1 MNDEFVLS
9 DDDSNDHDCNNDE
22 EMMIV
27 ASAKSANDAIL
38 LLVLKKLHRKFRK
51 RSHLQSLQRNPS
63 MFDDRLNWDEF
74 FMKFGSRKEFTRHVR
89 MSATSFQKL
98 LSYLHPMLDVD
109 NKMARKRGGQIHPE
123 LCLYACLRYLAGRS
137 YSDICCFTG
146 MSIASTYR
154 LIWKTIHAINSCN
167 ELQIKF
173 PSSHEEVKAAAAGF
187 ASISK
192 EGCIWNCVAVV
203 DGYHLE
209 IITPSKNEVKN
220 IRSFYSGHYKTY
232 GLNIQAA
239 SDHHCRFVFFGVAGP
254 GVMGDRD
261 AVKQVKLND
270 LINSLPGL
278 YCAIAD
284 CAYTPSEKMIPV
296 YRGSNANEPRYDN
309 FNFFASQLRIRIEM
323 AFGLMVKK
331 WGILTRPLSIKLKHI
346 KHLAICVAR
355 LHNFCIIEQLSEN
368 MQRDEFVFDPAKTL
382 IFQGSL

>member
-89 MSATSFQKL
+89 MPATSFQKL

-123 LCLYACLRYLAGRS
+123 LCLYACLRYLAGGS
-137 YSDICCFTG
+137 YSDIRFFTG

-173 PSSHEEVKAAAAGF
+173 Q
-187 ASISK
+187 
-192 EGCIWNCVAVV
+192 
-203 DGYHLE
+203 L
-209 IITPSKNEVKN
+209 
-220 IRSFYSGHYKTY
+220 YKFLQLTR
-232 GLNIQAA
+232 
-239 SDHHCRFVFFGVAGP
+239 RFVTV
-254 GVMGDRD
+254 
-261 AVKQVKLND
+261 
-270 LINSLPGL
+270 I
-278 YCAIAD
+278 
-284 CAYTPSEKMIPV
+284 
-296 YRGSNANEPRYDN
+296 
-309 FNFFASQLRIRIEM
+309 
-323 AFGLMVKK
+323 
-331 WGILTRPLSIKLKHI
+331 
-346 KHLAICVAR
+346 
-355 LHNFCIIEQLSEN
+355 
-368 MQRDEFVFDPAKTL
+368 
-382 IFQGSL
+382 